1 MMRTNFDEQLDT
13 LNREMITMGLMCE
26 DAISKT
32 VYSLVNSDYKLAET
46 VPQLLEKIT
55 EGEKNIENICFKLLL
70 QQQPVAKDLRTVSSA
85 LKMVTDLQRI
95 GTQSADIAEI
105 ILTRKVVN
113 GRELKE
119 MKGMTEAVINM
130 VTESIDAFVK
140 KDEDL
145 AFEVIKSD
153 DVVDE
158 YFNKIKAILVSEL
171 KEPDA
176 DGENVLDLLMITKYL
191 ERIGDHAENIA
202 RWVLFSI
209 TGKHYTKGDRI

>member
-1 MMRTNFDEQLDT
+1 MRTNFDEQLDT